1 MNRLHISTGN
11 ILERAT
17 LERETGVIK
26 DICVMRSLSLNGRR
40 YTQKAMESA
49 ANMVGKSFWNHET
62 AGMGSLFGGGP
73 RDVRDM
79 LGKLTNGRQEGD
91 AVFADLHIRKK
102 WRDEVFELAEN
113 FSDSCGFS
121 IVARGQYAEE
131 KDAEGNDIVED
142 IEHLYSTDLV
152 DEPATTHS
160 MFESLCKKEDEREQK
175 ALDLLAKEKEIIE
188 DNPKSTEQAEGG
200 ENDMLE
206 RLLIVMED
214 YCSKKELKG
223 ITEDAA
229 LEKIRDMLSEQS
241 TIAGEQVL
249 EIARLKDEV
258 KVSGEALV
266 TAEKE
271 RDTFQIEV
279 EAYKTKEEKEAQ
291 LKKQGEIIAKAIE
304 DAGLSDEDISEA
316 TYNVLLKLTE
326 EEITTMIETI
336 SKTVGGVHSSGKE
349 RKSDENEDK
358 GDTKEQIDTDTFV
371 KKYMNKT
378 AIITD

>member
-1 MNRLHISTGN
+1 MKRLHISTEN

-17 LERETGVIK
+17 LERESGVIK

-40 YTQKAMESA
+40 YTQKAMDSA

-79 LGKLTNGRQEGD
+79 LGKLVNGRQEGD

-113 FSDSCGFS
+113 YSDSCGFS
-121 IVARGQYAEE
+121 IVARGVYAEE

-160 MFESLCKKEDEREQK
+160 MFERLCEKENKKEEDAKK
-175 ALDLLAKEKEIIE
+175 AHDPPEKEESIE
-188 DNPKSTEQAEGG
+188 DKTKTEQAEGG

-229 LEKIRDMLSEQS
+229 LEKLREMLSEQS
-241 TIAGEQVL
+241 TIAGEQAL
-249 EIARLKDEV
+249 EIARLNDEI
-258 KVSGEALV
+258 KVSNEALV
-266 TAEKE
+266 TTEKE
-271 RDTFQIEV
+271 RDAFQVEV

-291 LKKQGEIIAKAIE
+291 LKKQGEMIAKAIE
-304 DAGLSDEDISEA
+304 DAGLSEEDISEA

-326 EEITTMIETI
+326 EEVVTMLETI
-336 SKTVGGVHSSGKE
+336 NKTVGGVHSSGKE
-349 RKSDENEDK
+349 RKDDEKESEGDK
-358 GDTKEQIDTDTFV
+358 TEKIDTDTFV
-371 KKYMNKT
+371 KKYMKQSP
-378 AIITD
+378 II